1 LLISDHSKG
10 FACASVSPDAS
21 QTCTPVGQQ
30 DHRCPLDN
38 AVTVVVSVAASIVP
52 PIRIRAPVANSIAI
66 APPVTGSAGVGIAS
80 ADSAATIAE
89 TKPVL
94 ARQPHSCLAR
104 NKRW

>member
-1 LLISDHSKG
+1 MEMMDLKTAIRLFDHYASMLDWQQRLLQRTRSLAKSDPEL
-10 FACASVSPDAS
+10 AE
-21 QTCTPVGQQ
+21 
-30 DHRCPLDN
+30 L
-38 AVTVVVSVAASIVP
+38 
-52 PIRIRAPVANSIAI
+52 AI